1 MLKKNSIVKF
11 VFLFIIAVLG
21 VLLCVLP
28 FNVPASTNRYNG
40 FLTSIEKSMDINGG
54 VVAIYDCTLPN
65 GGTSNLDQAIDN
77 SIDKINKIFNT
88 EGYNELN
95 VVRQGNNKV
104 RIEVAGA
111 LEEDRAFSYIED
123 YKEIKMTVQQLSDT
137 VTDPRVFVDSSDIAT
152 AYPSVDYENSSHG
165 IVVEFTSNGLT
176 KLQELKDFAS
186 ETSNS
191 TIYVYLG
198 ELKSTNLLSEISVD
212 NVNDNTMFLS
222 ASSNGSYTMSDAT
235 EAKEIAY
242 SIVSGSLDVKL
253 NFVESSY
260 ISPALGENTQL
271 FIGIASLIVI
281 VLSFVFLIVRY
292 GDLGLLGALSM
303 VFFLILYIFFLQA
316 IPLVILNLS
325 GVFGI
330 LLGFVIAIVSNII
343 IFEKI
348 REEYSIGKKIHL
360 ACKGGF
366 KKSLW
371 IILDGH
377 FLTLLTGIFIWIFAP
392 VSLKCFAITL
402 LIGTLLSMFTSLVMT
417 RYFVNIYLPINST
430 KAKRMHL
437 YRDKNTVE
445 LKDDG
450 VEIIKEEANSA
461 EGGGINE

>member
-11 VFLFIIAVLG
+11 VLLTIIAILG

-28 FNVPASTNRYNG
+28 FNIPASTNRYNS
-40 FLTSIEKSMDINGG
+40 FLTSIEKAMDLNGG
-54 VVAIYDCTLPN
+54 VVAMYDCTLPN
-65 GGTSNLDQAIDN
+65 GGTVNLDKAIDN
-77 SIDKINKIFNT
+77 SIEKINKIFNT

-111 LEEDRAFSYIED
+111 LESDYAFSYIED
-123 YKEIKMTVQQLSDT
+123 YKELKMTVQQLSDT

-152 AYPSVDYENSSHG
+152 AYPSYDYENSSYG

-176 KLQELKDFAS
+176 KLQELKDYAA
-186 ETSNS
+186 ETSNA

-198 ELKSTNLLSEISVD
+198 EFKSSNLLSEISVD
-212 NVNDNTMFLS
+212 NVTDNTMFLT
-222 ASSNGSYTMSDAT
+222 ASSNGSYSTASAT

-271 FIGIASLIVI
+271 YIGIASLIIILLTVI
-281 VLSFVFLIVRY
+281 FLIVRY
-292 GDLGLLGALSM
+292 GDLGLLGLLSLT
-303 VFFLILYIFFLQA
+303 FFLVFYIFFLQA
-316 IPLVILNLS
+316 IPLVVLNLA

-330 LLGFVIAIVSNII
+330 LLGFVIATISNLI
-343 IFEKI
+343 IFERI
-348 REEYSIGKKIHL
+348 RDEYAIGKKIHL
-360 ACKGGF
+360 ACRGGF
-366 KKSLW
+366 KRALW
-371 IILDGH
+371 TILDSHFLIILV
-377 FLTLLTGIFIWIFAP
+377 GIFIWIFAP
-392 VSLKCFAITL
+392 VTLKCFAITL
-402 LIGTLLSMFTSLVMT
+402 LIGTLLSMFSSLVMT

-430 KAKRMHL
+430 KAKRLHL
-437 YRDKNTVE
+437 YRDKSIVE
-445 LKDDG
+445 IKDDG
-450 VEIIKEEANSA
+450 VEIIKEEANSV